1 MNLKSKTYFATTR
14 CVYGKKYVICNS
26 FAMEQG
32 MMKGFRMV
40 LFYGYS
46 ITVFIDILCTNFQ
59 MLLLWASL
67 GGGVFVFG
75 ICSFSAYELLFFF
88 NSVHK
93 FQAETGVVF
102 FSTSEVAL
110 LHYCEAQDFNFFS
123 QKQGATSSGAKR
135 SESIEWG
142 EEIRLWHGEQLSPS
156 VWLSVCHKRKK
167 TINKQKKYCRA
178 QGWCKSKHF
187 ETCDEFSEMGPESV
201 KSRLSL
207 PLNSAAIEP
216 DTKTAGRLS
225 VT

>member
-1 MNLKSKTYFATTR
+1 MPQQDVFMEKSMWFAILLPWNKGWWRDPEWCCFMDT
-14 CVYGKKYVICNS
+14 VLLFLLIFYVLIFKCC
-26 FAMEQG
+26 FCE
-32 MMKGFRMV
+32 
-40 LFYGYS
+40 
-46 ITVFIDILCTNFQ
+46 
-59 MLLLWASL
+59 LLW
-67 GGGVFVFG
+67 GGVFVFG

-167 TINKQKKYCRA
+167 KQ
-178 QGWCKSKHF
+178 
-187 ETCDEFSEMGPESV
+187 
-201 KSRLSL
+201 
-207 PLNSAAIEP
+207 
-216 DTKTAGRLS
+216 
-225 VT
+225 